1 MSALISNGMVVTED
15 RYGWERD
22 CPKCGVRMSYTI
34 LNISPGVDV
43 YLYCDK
49 CSNFVLREEDRN
61 ELMSKGEG
69 LDDADSML
77 DALYRR
83 LEQCLDFCECG
94 GRFRVSS
101 NVKCPSCHYEF
112 PYNHGVLDMGR
123 RYREAKLVWVE
134 GAIAYRGGLMASS
147 KLGRVL

>member
-1 MSALISNGMVVTED
+1 MNSPIRNGFVINED

-22 CPKCGVRMSYTI
+22 CPKCGVSIPYTI
-34 LNISPGVDV
+34 LNISPGLDV
-43 YLYCDK
+43 CLYCDR

-61 ELMSKGEG
+61 ELMSKGG
-69 LDDADSML
+69 GFDDADSML
-77 DALYRR
+77 DALYRK

-112 PYNHGVLDMGR
+112 PYNHGVLDVGR
-123 RYREAKLVWVE
+123 RYREAKLIWVQ
-134 GAIAYRGGLMASS
+134 GATAYRGGSMASS
-147 KLGRVL
+147 KLTRVL